1 MNRIITTSATVLFMT
16 FSLLA
21 FAQDDRTAQFEQRME
36 EARTRLDLSDEQ
48 VEAFSPVLKESITE
62 QRRILS
68 NYGVNL
74 DDPSDTAGRL
84 RLRQARAMRKELE
97 AVRADTQSALKPI
110 LNDEQLD
117 EFQRMQEER
126 RAEMRERIRG
136 GR

>member
-21 FAQDDRTAQFEQRME
+21 FAQNDRTAQFEQRME
-36 EARTRLDLSDEQ
+36 EARTRLDLSEEQ
-48 VEAFSPVLKESITE
+48 IEAFSPVLKESITE

-74 DDPSDTAGRL
+74 DDRSDTAGRL
-84 RLRQARAMRKELE
+84 GIRQARAMRKELE

-126 RAEMRERIRG
+126 RVEMRERIRG

>member
-48 VEAFSPVLKESITE
+48 VEAFSPVLKDSITE

-74 DDPSDTAGRL
+74 DDRSDTAGRL
-84 RLRQARAMRKELE
+84 GIRQARAMRKELE
-97 AVRADTQSALKPI
+97 EVRADTQSALKPI

>member
-21 FAQDDRTAQFEQRME
+21 FAQNDRTAQFEQRME
-36 EARTRLDLSDEQ
+36 EARTRLDLSEEQ

-74 DDPSDTAGRL
+74 DDRSDTAGRL
-84 RLRQARAMRKELE
+84 GIRQARAMRKELE